1 MKKKISLSL
10 CMIVRD
16 EEKTL
21 KRCLDSVKSFIN
33 EIIIVDTGSKDKTKE
48 IAKSFNSKIYDF
60 KWINDFSAA
69 RNFAF
74 SKATSDYIMWL
85 DGDDFINEEDIN
97 KIKLLLENMDISY
110 DYISAEYIL
119 ARNNEGKVTT
129 SLRRN
134 RIVKRKCGFLWVGNV
149 HEYLDVYG
157 KGLEG
162 NFAIEHGK
170 IKEYTDRNLQ
180 IFKDMEKNNKKFTPR
195 DMYYYANELFDNKY
209 YDEAINQYKKFINTN
224 EGWIEDV
231 KGAYLKIISAL
242 YIIDDKEKIPDIAFD
257 SFKLDVPTAESACA
271 LGNYYLEKDNFKQAA
286 FWYRVALDSKPDKYN
301 MYISNSD
308 YYTWIPSLQ
317 LCICYYNLGKIECSY
332 FFNELASTFNGE
344 EEKILYNRKMFE
356 NYFSTLNMDI
366 PKLEYPLKLSD
377 YTKYL

>member
-1 MKKKISLSL
+1 
-10 CMIVRD
+10 MIVRD

-224 EGWIEDV
+224 GGWIEDV

-257 SFKLDVPTAESACA
+257 SFKRHCL
-271 LGNYYLEKDNFKQAA
+271 
-286 FWYRVALDSKPDKYN
+286 
-301 MYISNSD
+301 
-308 YYTWIPSLQ
+308 
-317 LCICYYNLGKIECSY
+317 
-332 FFNELASTFNGE
+332 
-344 EEKILYNRKMFE
+344 
-356 NYFSTLNMDI
+356 
-366 PKLEYPLKLSD
+366 
-377 YTKYL
+377 